1 MLGTNFRDYA
11 IVFTQLEA
19 QEEAF
24 STVEVYSECAGLRP
38 SHQPHPGQKPPTGP
52 ANKGWTLRKISKNLE
67 DILIKLGLLDI
78 QKAPK
83 KRRGRPKKNN
93 VEWLDV

>member
-1 MLGTNFRDYA
+1 MTYKK
-11 IVFTQLEA
+11 IMKHLERA
-19 QEEAF
+19 KK
-24 STVEVYSECAGLRP
+24 VNLP
-38 SHQPHPGQKPPTGP
+38 
-52 ANKGWTLRKISKNLE
+52 NKGWTLRKISKNLE

-93 VEWLDV
+93 VE

>member
-1 MLGTNFRDYA
+1 MKH
-11 IVFTQLEA
+11 LERA
-19 QEEAF
+19 KK
-24 STVEVYSECAGLRP
+24 VNLP
-38 SHQPHPGQKPPTGP
+38 
-52 ANKGWTLRKISKNLE
+52 NKGWTLRKISKNLE

-93 VEWLDV
+93 VE